1 MRVTEA
7 LAIVFWTFAMESWF
21 VKKKKKRVLN
31 NESKIVYVPK
41 HIPKLWITSLKVEG
55 VVK

>member
-7 LAIVFWTFAMESWF
+7 LATVFWTFAMESWF